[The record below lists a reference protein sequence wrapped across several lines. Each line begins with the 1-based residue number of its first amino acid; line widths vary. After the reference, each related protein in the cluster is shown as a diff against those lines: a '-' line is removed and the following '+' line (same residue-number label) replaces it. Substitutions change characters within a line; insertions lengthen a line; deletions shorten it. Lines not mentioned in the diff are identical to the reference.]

1 MKPGLRQDLPEYK
14 SKEVLEQYLRFALEE
29 PWALNFIGEKER
41 QKKLYILGAQ
51 MITWAILGFPI
62 QIIMV

>member
-29 PWALNFIGEKER
+29 PWALNFIA
-41 QKKLYILGAQ
+41 LG
-51 MITWAILGFPI
+51 LGFR
-62 QIIMV
+62 V